1 MLIDGEKYACEAC
14 VRGHRVSNCNHYERP
29 LTHINKKGRPV
40 SQCPHCR
47 GLRKARSS
55 HVKCECGDR
64 HKAGSV
70 SPTKRGDQKCT
81 CGQGQRCTCAIKKE
95 HLAPIN
101 ELKKPAGLQR
111 SRSHTDAH
119 KPRMSPMHPESPYGD
134 HPLTVFH
141 NGHHKPVHHLNH
153 AAHDLGMPYKIPR
166 PHSIHGNSSLA
177 NASTDSL
184 PLLSG
189 IGGAAYPY
197 EYMAQE
203 DAFHHSAHNSPA
215 LKPKVDLLNQL
226 PQLDLS
232 YTALNTDISSITSS
246 PHPEEFQ
253 PAYNDGMGYFSGVEQ
268 SASLSAM
275 SGGPVDLGLDLPGS
289 FGNEYSQAVYSNF
302 ENMPTSHPTLPSSS
316 SGEVSEAEDYIN
328 ASVHSPAVYANSPYL
343 SPQDAG
349 LGFNVNVSS
358 DSLGNLTPPS
368 SMPTSSGN
376 LNGTAMDQLV
386 GSGVGSP
393 IPQLSPEHE
402 HHFTVQDA
410 QKRAH
415 PGFMGSR
422 EASRMPSPPQFR
434 PTSDPSWA
442 SPFPDEGF
450 MPNDRFQAQAAW
462 GQ

>member
-1 MLIDGEKYACEAC
+1 
-14 VRGHRVSNCNHYERP
+14 
-29 LTHINKKGRPV
+29 
-40 SQCPHCR
+40 
-47 GLRKARSS
+47 
-55 HVKCECGDR
+55 VKCECGDK
-64 HKAGSV
+64 HKSGSV
-70 SPTKRGDQKCT
+70 SPTKKGSSNPGVRPQAGLTGPGDHNCS
-81 CGQGQRCTCAIKKE
+81 CGQGQRCTCAIKND

-101 ELKKPAGLQR
+101 ELKKPGGLQR

-119 KPRMSPMHPESPYGD
+119 KSRVSPPYGESPYGD

-189 IGGAAYPY
+189 LGGAYPY
-197 EYMAQE
+197 EFMAQE

-215 LKPKVDLLNQL
+215 LKPQVDMLNQL

-232 YTALNTDISSITSS
+232 YTALNTDISSLTSS
-246 PHPEEFQ
+246 PRPEEFQ
-253 PAYNDGMGYFSGVEQ
+253 PTYNDNMDSMGYFSGVEQ
-268 SASLSAM
+268 SAPLASM
-275 SGGPVDLGLDLPGS
+275 SGGPVDLGLDLQGS
-289 FGNEYSQAVYSNF
+289 FTNEYNQPTYTF
-302 ENMPTSHPTLPSSS
+302 ETMPTSHPGLTSSS
-316 SGEVSEAEDYIN
+316 SGDVSETEDYIS
-328 ASVHSPAVYANSPYL
+328 AAVHSPAVYANSPYL

-349 LGFNVNVSS
+349 LGFNLNISS

-368 SMPTSSGN
+368 SMPTSGGN

-393 IPQLSPEHE
+393 LPQLSPEHE
-402 HHFTVQDA
+402 HHFTVQEA
-410 QKRAH
+410 QKLAH
-415 PGFMGSR
+415 SGLMGSR

-442 SPFPDEGF
+442 SPFPDDGF